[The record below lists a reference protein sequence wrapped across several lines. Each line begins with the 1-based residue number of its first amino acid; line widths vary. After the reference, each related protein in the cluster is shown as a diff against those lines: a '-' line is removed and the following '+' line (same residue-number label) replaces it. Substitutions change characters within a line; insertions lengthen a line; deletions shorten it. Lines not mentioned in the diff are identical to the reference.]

1 MAAQYYDRY
10 EPFKVNGK
18 VNVIPGITLPRNS
31 TDKLVLY
38 VKGQSRLD
46 IISQLYYNNPYHGY
60 IIMMANPQFGGLE
73 FNIKDREVIVV
84 PYPFES
90 AIQRYINEV
99 KKYKLLYGE

>member
-1 MAAQYYDRY
+1 
-10 EPFKVNGK
+10 
-18 VNVIPGITLPRNS
+18 
-31 TDKLVLY
+31 
-38 VKGQSRLD
+38 
-46 IISQLYYNNPYHGY
+46 
-60 IIMMANPQFGGLE
+60 MMANPQFGGLE